1 MSSSTSVTVEMSDQQ
16 KLKESNPRTAA
27 ALNSAL
33 NNITAS
39 PSVKKAA
46 MESST
51 DFSLQAAPS
60 IDLYLN
66 TQKQKKK
73 GKNMRP
79 GMNTLFERAAGGRG
93 SIVDGSMMPDI
104 EGRDDR
110 FREKKLIT
118 SNTRIIEGAEEKTTT
133 ADIESSTNTVT
144 AVNTGPAGTKFSAA
158 IAEQEKVKFG
168 MFEGVFAR
176 CLLNIWGVIMFVGLI
191 CSLTLTQ
198 VLLNTY

>member
-118 SNTRIIEGAEEKTTT
+118 STSTVGDVQPTRSTEEK
-133 ADIESSTNTVT
+133 TNTVT